1 LARGFKRLALLT
13 GFPARQVYAH
23 QLSFLGRG
31 YAHKHLETRRF
42 FRWQPSLIAHQP
54 PASIRII
61 LCSLLCAL
69 RCSRPYTAAIAALLI
84 TLLDVLSISRMIVD
98 IFPVI
103 DIPVVLVAWNYP
115 GLSAEDMERRVN
127 LISERSYSTVVNGIA
142 VGR

>member
-1 LARGFKRLALLT
+1 
-13 GFPARQVYAH
+13 
-23 QLSFLGRG
+23 
-31 YAHKHLETRRF
+31 
-42 FRWQPSLIAHQP
+42 
-54 PASIRII
+54 

-69 RCSRPYTAAIAALLI
+69 RCGRPYTAAIAALLI

-115 GLSAEDMERRVN
+115 GLSAEDMQRRVN